1 MNGSIAPD
9 HQSDVLDEGHGETKG
24 GLWFFTGEGGD
35 DDLLLMVLGQE
46 GSGWL
51 GFGCEDDVGDH
62 EGMTGIRLKV
72 FISEV
77 EGLGWVDGFPEEH
90 SDCW

>member
-1 MNGSIAPD
+1 MLYWAKLIGEVDGEPLMGRWFIVAKNMNGSIAPD

-46 GSGWL
+46 GSG
-51 GFGCEDDVGDH
+51 
-62 EGMTGIRLKV
+62 
-72 FISEV
+72 
-77 EGLGWVDGFPEEH
+77 
-90 SDCW
+90 